1 MFWFAENLTKSNL
14 HYSDVRFDEARAHG
28 AGFYNFSHDEDQRQ
42 QEQKTLKKLHEETD
56 AMRILKERKAEKRK
70 KDMAARYKQIIMYL
84 GLRNRM
90 TTVRQTDNCIP
101 GATLLA

>member
-1 MFWFAENLTKSNL
+1 MFLFAENLTKSNL

-70 KDMAARYKQIIMYL
+70 KDMAAR
-84 GLRNRM
+84 
-90 TTVRQTDNCIP
+90 
-101 GATLLA
+101 